1 MAAIEIVDYVVIF
14 DEDTPHELIKL
25 IKPNILVKGGDYK
38 NKKVVGQEL
47 VDELKIVEF
56 ENGKSTSLIIE
67 KIQKKET

>member
-1 MAAIEIVDYVVIF
+1 MAALEIVDYVVIF

-67 KIQKKET
+67 KIQKKEA